1 MNYSLLRH
9 SVRYSDRFI
18 LLFSAIQSLFIL
30 TLSFSTEPQAAKPKV
45 TGQPQAGPSAPPS
58 QAGGAWAKPAQSGA
72 SVSQQPQ
79 AGGAWARPAQATKP
93 TVAPASQ
100 QSSAWGKAT
109 EKPVQAGTTKSSTN
123 QGSFR
128 TQLFFF
134 QLSTFQSTFN
144 SFFLWGKS
152 ICVNQSIEYRE

>member
-1 MNYSLLRH
+1 MNMDSSDNELFLRH

-18 LLFSAIQSLFIL
+18 LLFSAIQSLYVL

-72 SVSQQPQ
+72 SVSQPPQ
-79 AGGAWARPAQATKP
+79 AGGAWGKPAQATKL
-93 TVAPASQ
+93 TAAPASQ
-100 QSSAWGKAT
+100 PSSAWAKAT
-109 EKPVQAGTTKSSTN
+109 EKPVQAGPIKPFTN

-128 TQLFFF
+128 TQY
-134 QLSTFQSTFN
+134 
-144 SFFLWGKS
+144 FFLL
-152 ICVNQSIEYRE
+152 IEHILLNLQ